1 MDDAKTT
8 GRLWQGLCGDFRGC
22 FTRPGWVRFTQW
34 LTGMVFGWEEHTI
47 TQGLTALGLE
57 DRWRAAEA
65 FAERGAWDR
74 EAVEAALREA
84 IRRRRPAT
92 WHGYEVYAGDD
103 TKVHRSSPGVWGT
116 CTFHEYTSRCP
127 NRAETVRAHNWVVSG
142 RLVPGPPWTFLPT
155 EGRLYFRE
163 QQVPAGERFGKK
175 PALLVELAQ
184 GHARSTTSRCLE
196 TFDGGYAVASVV
208 RPLLAGDARTPR
220 VEVLTRLREDSRLY
234 APPVPPAKLRG
245 RPAQWGERWPG
256 PAQAERWPG
265 PWQTGEAWVYGR
277 RRQVRWKQVLCQWH
291 VAGPGARVHAFVFEV
306 AGQKK
311 RWSLVTSALDLDGV
325 AVVEAFAAR
334 FRQEDGFRDLKQRLG
349 LEECRAW
356 TAAPV
361 VRTVQVQLTAMTLLR
376 LLQWELDAAGVRWW
390 ARPAWNRR
398 KRHASILDVR
408 RWLWRFRA
416 DFSHFMLA
424 LEEVPE
430 SPPAARKP
438 RKGRLRAA

>member
-1 MDDAKTT
+1 MDDAKATW
-8 GRLWQGLCGDFRGC
+8 GLWQGLCEDFQGC
-22 FTRPGWVRFTQW
+22 FTRPGWVRFVQW
-34 LTGMVFGWEEHTI
+34 VTGMVFGWEEHTI
-47 TQGLTALGLE
+47 TQGLVALGME

-84 IRRRRPAT
+84 IRRRSPEP

-103 TKVHRSSPGVWGT
+103 TKVHRTSKGVWGT

-127 NRAETVRAHNWVVSG
+127 NRAETVRAHNWVVTG
-142 RLVPGPPWTFLPT
+142 RLAPGAPWWFLPT

-163 QQVPAGERFGKK
+163 SQLPAGARFRKK
-175 PALLVELAQ
+175 PELLVELAG
-184 GHARSTTSRCLE
+184 GHARSSQSPCLE
-196 TFDGGYAVASVV
+196 VFDGGYAVRSVV
-208 RPLLAGDARTPR
+208 RPLLAGDAETPR

-245 RPAQWGERWPG
+245 RPRQWGERLPAPVEADGWPG
-256 PAQAERWPG
+256 RWRRG
-265 PWQTGEAWVYGR
+265 KAWVYGR
-277 RRQVRWKQVLCQWH
+277 CRRVRWKRVLCQWH
-291 VAGPGARVHAFVFEV
+291 VAGPDERVHAFLFEV
-306 AGQKK
+306 EGEKK
-311 RWSLVTSALDLDGV
+311 RWSLVTSALDLDGA

-361 VRTVQVQLTAMTLLR
+361 VRTVQVQLAAMTLLR
-376 LLQWELDAAGVRWW
+376 LLHWELDAGGMTWW
-390 ARPAWNRR
+390 SRPAWNRK
-398 KRHASILDVR
+398 KRHPSILDVR

-416 DFSHFMLA
+416 DFSHFLLA

-430 SPPAARKP
+430 STPALRKP
-438 RKGRLRAA
+438 RKRRRKAA